1 MIFVKTPNQLILVF
15 APILL
20 SVCGQIDLTGR
31 NAIEITSAREEI
43 RRHRDVAFQSVLTY
57 PEERPVLRQGTQRL
71 DLNVR
76 PLVGGLSITR
86 GVETGSC
93 TLGFVAIH
101 NGTPVFITNSHC
113 TSSTFAKDNSK
124 FYQDF
129 IDPANQIGIELKD
142 PNTEYCWL
150 WSQLFSNCRYSD
162 ASAIALFP
170 GVTFELG
177 RIARPIG
184 KNFVNAHVSTI
195 AKTIDS
201 ENPYLSIDRSTD
213 IIANGMVLNKVGSTT
228 GWTDGTV
235 TQTCVH
241 VDYGGDA
248 FWALKCQYKVTGTYV
263 WEGDSGSP
271 VFRILTSMDYTQH
284 ASLMGILY
292 AGGPTGFWFSPMSGI
307 RNDIG
312 SLIVED
318 PNNTYIAPPP
328 VTGCGGCDVVEDPC
342 VENPLLCHI
351 P

>member
-1 MIFVKTPNQLILVF
+1 MRTPNLLNIVF
-15 APILL
+15 ASIFI
-20 SVCGQIDLTGR
+20 SNCGQVDFADR

-57 PEERPVLRQGTQRL
+57 PEERPVLRQSTQRL

-93 TLGFVAIH
+93 TLGFNAIH

-124 FYQDF
+124 FYQAF
-129 IDPANQIGIELKD
+129 IDSANQIGIELKD

-162 ASAIALFP
+162 ASAIAYFP
-170 GVTFELG
+170 EVPFTLG
-177 RIARPIG
+177 RIARPVG
-184 KNFVNAHVSTI
+184 KNFPNAHASDL
-195 AKTIDS
+195 AKTIDPA
-201 ENPYLSIDRSTD
+201 NPYFSIARSND
-213 IIANGMVLNKVGSTT
+213 LIISGMTLNKVGGRT

-241 VDYGGDA
+241 VDYKGNT
-248 FWALKCQYKVTGTYV
+248 FWALRCQYKITGTYV
-263 WEGDSGSP
+263 WQGDSGSP
-271 VFRILTSMDYTQH
+271 VFRILTSMDYSQH

-292 AGGPTGFWFSPMSGI
+292 AGGSTGFWFSPMSGI

-318 PNNTYIAPPP
+318 PNSTYIAPPP